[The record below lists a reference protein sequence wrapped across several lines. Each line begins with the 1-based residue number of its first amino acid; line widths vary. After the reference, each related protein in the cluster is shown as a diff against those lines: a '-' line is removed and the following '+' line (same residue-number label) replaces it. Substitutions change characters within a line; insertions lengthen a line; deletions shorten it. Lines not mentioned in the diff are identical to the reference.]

1 MCKIIYLNETI
12 KSIAL
17 INPTY
22 AQDIIKSGK
31 VKETKNNIPYLVI
44 ELNDQNE
51 N

>member
-1 MCKIIYLNETI
+1 MSKIIYLNETI
-12 KSIAL
+12 KYIAL

-22 AQDIIKSGK
+22 AQELIKSGK
-31 VKETKNNIPYLVI
+31 VKETKTNAPYLVI